1 VREYYDRRAAEYD
14 EWYMGTGLFAARDR
28 PGWREEV
35 AALCD
40 AIAALPE
47 KTTIDVAC
55 GTGFLTRHLKGTVT
69 CLDQSER
76 MLAIA
81 AERLPEA
88 HIVRAEALPLPFP
101 NAAFER
107 VFTGHFYGH
116 LRPRE
121 RRTFLAEAARVATEL
136 VIVDSHDRPD
146 HPAEEEQERVLND
159 GSVHHVYKRYFTGAG
174 LAAELG
180 GGEVLFDGD
189 WFVMARREKA
199 VPGTGISRLTP
210 S

>member
-1 VREYYDRRAAEYD
+1 MREYYDRRAAEYD

-28 PGWREEV
+28 PGWHGEV

-40 AIAALPE
+40 TIASLPNQ
-47 KTTIDVAC
+47 TTLDVAC
-55 GTGFLTRHLKGTVT
+55 GTGFLTRHLTGSVT

-81 AERLPEA
+81 AERLPA
-88 HIVRAEALPLPFP
+88 ANIVRGDALPLPF
-101 NAAFER
+101 ADGAFAR

-121 RRTFLAEAARVATEL
+121 RETFLDEAARVATEL
-136 VIVDSHDRPD
+136 VIVDSHERPD
-146 HPAEEEQERVLND
+146 HPAEEEQERILND

-189 WFVMARREKA
+189 WFVMARREME
-199 VPGTGISRLTP
+199 VPGSGISRVTR